1 MILNI
6 SEFEGFKPSQ
16 HRETVGKKMRKGQI
30 KLVENVKKIYG
41 EQNNIVAF
49 FENSE
54 MPLNRLNSIYR
65 ILKCINKEELFCLNA
80 DELQE
85 IIVKIDNHAE
95 KLYFALMYHI
105 RYNDSVIHHVS
116 FQEFEEICNYIE
128 SPEYCKETLDVYEYC
143 ETFAQAKAVIAKCPI
158 GFDLDDFV
166 HSFERV
172 IIAKRF
178 HANIDEV
185 MPYVMESLSLS
196 EEQRDRLYAFS
207 AWGWSLDLI
216 RKYHYDIQSYK
227 KTIAGIMLS
236 GCDMQN
242 FDKELWEQYVYY
254 QNHFPISLEE
264 KEKLQSLN
272 LQSNIEIY
280 RETFYKKVSFSN
292 NAITIYLTKYDSFK
306 WEDNFKL
313 TYGKKDRSDKIVYFY
328 NTGKFYKE
336 IKEKSILIPI
346 NLREIMK
353 LISVYGSTI
362 TDFLYPYFEM
372 LAEDNKIYLDV
383 LRIMKNTK
391 NDNKYHT
398 CIPPI
403 PLSEFKGKHT
413 LKEVMTSYYKN
424 TEDIPWNKVDIKI
437 CYAYFKLR
445 KRIEPAG
452 YTILW
457 NWLND
462 HQQSLTVLNCVFV
475 EILMNRFNENSYWE
489 NISIYGKNQKVTK
502 ETVRY
507 TVQDYINFCH
517 TLHKKIRLTFTSA
530 KKMKEFHDDYA
541 VIIKN
546 KYTPTITIPK
556 NTKFKEL
563 EKLLPADEF
572 TWIKTKYKIIKEG
585 VEMHHCVATYADLV
599 NKDVCAIY
607 GFIKKDNHQRY
618 TIEFRK
624 DKNGYYIEQ
633 MQSMCDRGY
642 IEEDYAYVQSLLNKN
657 RKYKA
662 A

>member
-242 FDKELWEQYVYY
+242 FDKELWEQYDYY
-254 QNHFPISLEE
+254 QDYFPISLEE

-280 RETFYKKVSFSN
+280 RETFYKNVSFSK
-292 NAITIYLTKYDSFK
+292 NAITIHLMKYDSFK
-306 WEDNFKL
+306 WNDNSRL
-313 TYGKKDRSDKIVYFY
+313 NYGKKDRSDKIVYFY

-336 IKEKSILIPI
+336 IKEKSILISI

-353 LISVYGSTI
+353 LISVYGSMI

-445 KRIEPAG
+445 KKIEPAG

-457 NWLND
+457 DWLND
-462 HQQSLTVLNCVFV
+462 HSKSLTILDTVFF
-475 EILMNRFNENSYWE
+475 EILMSRFTENSYWE
-489 NISIYGKNQKVTK
+489 NIDIYGKKQKVTEK
-502 ETVRY
+502 TVRY
-507 TVQDYINFCH
+507 TVQDYIRFCYR
-517 TLHKKIRLTFTSA
+517 LHKKIRLTFTSA
-530 KKMKEFHDDYA
+530 KKMKELHDDYA

-546 KYTPTITIPK
+546 KYTPTIKIPK
-556 NTKFKEL
+556 NTKFKKL
-563 EKLLPADEF
+563 EKLLPTDEF
-572 TWIKTKYKIIKEG
+572 TWIKTKRKIIREG

-599 NKDVCAIY
+599 NKDICAIY
-607 GFIKKDNHQRY
+607 GFIRKDNHRRY

-624 DKNGYYIEQ
+624 NKNGYYIEQ

-657 RKYKA
+657 KKYKTA
-662 A
+662 

>member
-185 MPYVMESLSLS
+185 MPYVMESLSLY

-242 FDKELWEQYVYY
+242 FDKELWEQYDYY
-254 QNHFPISLEE
+254 QDYFPISLEE

-280 RETFYKKVSFSN
+280 RETFYKNVSFSK
-292 NAITIYLTKYDSFK
+292 NAITIHLMKYDSFK
-306 WEDNFKL
+306 WNDNFRL
-313 TYGKKDRSDKIVYFY
+313 NYGKKDRSDKIVYFY
-328 NTGKFYKE
+328 NTCKFYKE
-336 IKEKSILIPI
+336 IKEKSILISI

-353 LISVYGSTI
+353 LISVYGSMI

-413 LKEVMTSYYKN
+413 LKEVITSYYKN

-445 KRIEPAG
+445 KKIEPAG

-457 NWLND
+457 DWLND
-462 HQQSLTVLNCVFV
+462 HSKSLTILDAVFF
-475 EILMNRFNENSYWE
+475 EILMSRFTENSYWE
-489 NISIYGKNQKVTK
+489 NIDIYGKKQKVTEK
-502 ETVRY
+502 TVRY
-507 TVQDYINFCH
+507 TVQDYIRFCYR
-517 TLHKKIRLTFTSA
+517 LHKKIRLTFTSA
-530 KKMKEFHDDYA
+530 KKMKELHDDYA

-546 KYTPTITIPK
+546 KYTPTIKIPK

-563 EKLLPADEF
+563 EKLLPTDEF
-572 TWIKTKYKIIKEG
+572 TWIKTKRKIIREG

-599 NKDVCAIY
+599 NKDICAIY
-607 GFIKKDNHQRY
+607 GFIRKDNHRRY

-624 DKNGYYIEQ
+624 NKNGYYIEQ
-633 MQSMCDRGY
+633 MQSMCNRGY

-657 RKYKA
+657 KKYKTA
-662 A
+662 

>member
-1 MILNI
+1 
-6 SEFEGFKPSQ
+6 
-16 HRETVGKKMRKGQI
+16 MRKGQI

-41 EQNNIVAF
+41 EQNNIVGF

-54 MPLNRLNSIYR
+54 MSLNRLNAIYQ
-65 ILKCINKEELFCLNA
+65 ILKCINKEELLCLNA

-85 IIVKIDNHAE
+85 IIVKIDNHTE
-95 KLYFALMYHI
+95 KLHYALIYHI
-105 RYNDSVIHHVS
+105 WQYEHPISL
-116 FQEFEEICNYIE
+116 QEFEEVYNYIT

-143 ETFAQAKAVIAKCPI
+143 ETFAQAKAVIAECPKD
-158 GFDLDDFV
+158 FALNDFV
-166 HSFERV
+166 HLFKRV
-172 IIAKRF
+172 IIAKR
-178 HANIDEV
+178 HADIDEV
-185 MPYVMESLSLS
+185 MPYVMESIPLS
-196 EEQRDRLYAFS
+196 EEQRDGLYAFS

-236 GCDMQN
+236 GCNMQN
-242 FDKELWEQYVYY
+242 FNNESWEQYDYY
-254 QNHFPISLEE
+254 QNHFPISPEE

-280 RETFYKKVSFSN
+280 RETFYKNVSFSK
-292 NAITIYLTKYDSFK
+292 NAITIHLMKYDSFK
-306 WEDNFKL
+306 WNDNSRL
-313 TYGKKDRSDKIVYFY
+313 NYGKKDRSDKIVYFY

-445 KRIEPAG
+445 KKIEPAG

-457 NWLND
+457 DWLND
-462 HQQSLTVLNCVFV
+462 HSKSLTILDTVFF
-475 EILMNRFNENSYWE
+475 EILMSRFTENSYWE
-489 NISIYGKNQKVTK
+489 NIDIYGKKQKVTEK
-502 ETVRY
+502 TVRY
-507 TVQDYINFCH
+507 TVQDYIRFCYR
-517 TLHKKIRLTFTSA
+517 LHKKIRLTFTSA
-530 KKMKEFHDDYA
+530 KKMKELHDDYA

-546 KYTPTITIPK
+546 KYTPTIKIPK

-563 EKLLPADEF
+563 EKLLPTDEF
-572 TWIKTKYKIIKEG
+572 TWIKTKRKIIREG
-585 VEMHHCVATYADLV
+585 VEMHHCVATYANLV
-599 NKDVCAIY
+599 NKDICAIY
-607 GFIKKDNHQRY
+607 GFIRKDNHRRY

-624 DKNGYYIEQ
+624 NKNGYYIEQ

-657 RKYKA
+657 KKYKTA
-662 A
+662 

>member
-54 MPLNRLNSIYR
+54 MPLNRLNSIYH
-65 ILKCINKEELFCLNA
+65 ILKCINKEDLFCLNI

-85 IIVKIDNHAE
+85 IIVKINNHAE
-95 KLYFALMYHI
+95 ILYFALMYHVY
-105 RYNDSVIHHVS
+105 YNDFMIHAIS
-116 FQEFEEICNYIE
+116 LQEFEEVYNYIE
-128 SPEYCKETLDVYEYC
+128 SPEYCKKTLDVYEYC

-236 GCDMQN
+236 GCNMQN
-242 FDKELWEQYVYY
+242 FNNESWEQYDYY

-280 RETFYKKVSFSN
+280 RETFYKKVSFSQ
-292 NAITIYLTKYDSFK
+292 NAITIHLTKYDSFK

-336 IKEKSILIPI
+336 IKEKSTLIPI

-383 LRIMKNTK
+383 LRIMRSTTN
-391 NDNKYHT
+391 NIYYS

-445 KRIEPAG
+445 KKIEPAG

-457 NWLND
+457 DWLND
-462 HQQSLTVLNCVFV
+462 HSKSLTILDAVFF
-475 EILMNRFNENSYWE
+475 EILMSRFTENSYWE
-489 NISIYGKNQKVTK
+489 NIDIYGKKQKVTEK
-502 ETVRY
+502 TVRY
-507 TVQDYINFCH
+507 TVQDYIRFCYR
-517 TLHKKIRLTFTSA
+517 LHKKIRLTFTSA
-530 KKMKEFHDDYA
+530 KKMKELHDDYA

-546 KYTPTITIPK
+546 KYTPTIKIPK

-563 EKLLPADEF
+563 EKLLPTDEF
-572 TWIKTKYKIIKEG
+572 TWIKTKRKIIREG

-599 NKDVCAIY
+599 NKDICAIY
-607 GFIKKDNHQRY
+607 GFIRKDNHRRY

-624 DKNGYYIEQ
+624 NKNGYYIEQ

>member
-1 MILNI
+1 
-6 SEFEGFKPSQ
+6 
-16 HRETVGKKMRKGQI
+16 MRKGQI
-30 KLVENVKKIYG
+30 KLVEKLKKIYG

-54 MPLNRLNSIYR
+54 IPLDRLNSIYH
-65 ILKCINKEELFCLNA
+65 ILKCINKEDLFCLNV

-95 KLYFALMYHI
+95 ILYFALMYHA
-105 RYNDSVIHHVS
+105 YKIHHVS
-116 FQEFEEICNYIE
+116 LQEFEEIYNYIE
-128 SPEYCKETLDVYEYC
+128 SPEYCKEVLDVYEYC
-143 ETFAQAKAVIAKCPI
+143 ETFTQAKAAIAKCPI
-158 GFDLDDFV
+158 GFDLDDFTYLFKHAAIV
-166 HSFERV
+166 
-172 IIAKRF
+172 KK

-185 MPYVMESLSLS
+185 MPYVMEALQLSK
-196 EEQRDRLYAFS
+196 EQRNGLYAFS

-227 KTIAGIMLS
+227 KSIASIMLS
-236 GCDMQN
+236 GCNMQN
-242 FDKELWEQYVYY
+242 FYNESWEQYDYY

-292 NAITIYLTKYDSFK
+292 NAIIIYLTKYNSFK
-306 WEDNFKL
+306 WNDNSRL
-313 TYGKKDRSDKIVYFY
+313 DYGKKGRSDKIVYFY
-328 NTGKFYKE
+328 NTGGFYKE

-346 NLREIMK
+346 NLQEIIK
-353 LISVYGSTI
+353 LISVYGNMI

-383 LRIMKNTK
+383 LRIMRSTN
-391 NDNKYHT
+391 NNNIYYS

-462 HQQSLTVLNCVFV
+462 HSELLTISDSVFTG
-475 EILMNRFNENSYWE
+475 ILMNRFNEDSYWKSL
-489 NISIYGKNQKVTK
+489 NIYGENQKVTK

-517 TLHKKIRLTFTSA
+517 TLHKKIHLTFTSA

-541 VIIKN
+541 VIIEN
-546 KYTPTITIPK
+546 KHTPTITIPK
-556 NTKFKEL
+556 NTKFKGL

-572 TWIKTKYKIIKEG
+572 IWIKTKRKIIKEG
-585 VEMHHCVATYADLV
+585 VEMHHCVATYANLV
-599 NKDVCAIY
+599 NKDDCAIY
-607 GFIKKDNHQRY
+607 GFIRKNNNRRY

-624 DKNGYYIEQ
+624 NRNGYYIEQ
-633 MQSMCDRGY
+633 MQSMCNREY
-642 IEEDYAYVQSLLNKN
+642 AKEDYIYVQSLIV
-657 RKYKA
+657 
-662 A
+662 

>member
-242 FDKELWEQYVYY
+242 FDKELWEQYDYY
-254 QNHFPISLEE
+254 QDYFPISLEE

-280 RETFYKKVSFSN
+280 RETFYKNVSFSK
-292 NAITIYLTKYDSFK
+292 NAITIHLMKYDSFK
-306 WEDNFKL
+306 WNDNSRL
-313 TYGKKDRSDKIVYFY
+313 NYGKKDRSDKIVYFY

-336 IKEKSILIPI
+336 IKEKSILISI

-353 LISVYGSTI
+353 LISVYGSMI

-599 NKDVCAIY
+599 NKDICAIY
-607 GFIKKDNHQRY
+607 GFIRKDNHRRY

-624 DKNGYYIEQ
+624 NINGYYIEQ

>member
-1 MILNI
+1 
-6 SEFEGFKPSQ
+6 
-16 HRETVGKKMRKGQI
+16 MRKGQI
-30 KLVENVKKIYG
+30 KLVDKTKEIYG
-41 EQNNIVAF
+41 EQNNIVVF

-54 MPLNRLNSIYR
+54 MSLNRLNAIYQ
-65 ILKCINKEELFCLNA
+65 ILKCIDKEELLCLNA

-85 IIVKIDNHAE
+85 IISKIDNHTE
-95 KLYFALMYHI
+95 KLHYALIYHI
-105 RYNDSVIHHVS
+105 WQYKHPISL
-116 FQEFEEICNYIE
+116 QEFEEIYNYIE
-128 SPEYCKETLDVYEYC
+128 SPEYCKEVLDVYEYC
-143 ETFAQAKAVIAKCPI
+143 ETFTQAKAVIAKCPI
-158 GFDLDDFV
+158 GFDLDDFAYLFK
-166 HSFERV
+166 HA
-172 IIAKRF
+172 IIAKK
-178 HANIDEV
+178 HADINEV
-185 MPYVMESLSLS
+185 MPYVMESLPLS
-196 EEQRDRLYAFS
+196 EEQRDGLYAFS

-227 KTIAGIMLS
+227 KAIAGIMLS

-242 FDKELWEQYVYY
+242 FDKESWERDGYY

-280 RETFYKKVSFSN
+280 REMFYKKVSFSK
-292 NAITIYLTKYDSFK
+292 NAITIHLTKYSSFK
-306 WEDNFKL
+306 WNDNFKL

-328 NTGKFYKE
+328 NTGEFYKE
-336 IKEKSILIPI
+336 IKEKSTLIPI

-353 LISVYGSTI
+353 LISAYGSTI

-372 LAEDNKIYLDV
+372 LAEDNKIYLDI
-383 LRIMKNTK
+383 LRIMKNTN
-391 NDNKYHT
+391 NDIY

-445 KRIEPAG
+445 KKIEPAG

-457 NWLND
+457 DWLND
-462 HQQSLTVLNCVFV
+462 HSKSLTILDAVFF
-475 EILMNRFNENSYWE
+475 EILMNRFTENSYWE
-489 NISIYGKNQKVTK
+489 NINIYGKKQKVT
-502 ETVRY
+502 EDTVRY
-507 TVQDYINFCH
+507 TVRDYIRFCH
-517 TLHKKIRLTFTSA
+517 RLHKKIRLTFTSA
-530 KKMKEFHDDYA
+530 KKMKELHDDYA

-556 NTKFKEL
+556 NTEFKEL
-563 EKLLPADEF
+563 EKLLPTDEF
-572 TWIKTKYKIIKEG
+572 TWIKTKRKIIEEG
-585 VEMHHCVATYADLV
+585 IEMHHCVATYANLV
-599 NKDVCAIY
+599 NKDICAIY
-607 GFIKKDNHQRY
+607 GFVRKDNNRRY

-624 DKNGYYIEQ
+624 NKERYYIEQ

-657 RKYKA
+657 KKYTA

>member
-1 MILNI
+1 
-6 SEFEGFKPSQ
+6 
-16 HRETVGKKMRKGQI
+16 MRKGQI
-30 KLVENVKKIYG
+30 KLVEKVKKIYG

-54 MPLNRLNSIYR
+54 IPLDRLNSIYH
-65 ILKCINKEELFCLNA
+65 ILKCINKEELFCLNT

-85 IIVKIDNHAE
+85 ITVKIDNHAE
-95 KLYFALMYHI
+95 ILYFALMFHAYG
-105 RYNDSVIHHVS
+105 YNDSVIHYVS
-116 FQEFEEICNYIE
+116 LQEFEEIYNYIE
-128 SPEYCKETLDVYEYC
+128 SPEYCKEVLDVYEYC
-143 ETFAQAKAVIAKCPI
+143 ETFTQAKAAIAKCPI
-158 GFDLDDFV
+158 GFDLDDFTYLFKHAAIV
-166 HSFERV
+166 
-172 IIAKRF
+172 KK

-185 MPYVMESLSLS
+185 MPYVMEALQLSK
-196 EEQRDRLYAFS
+196 EQRNGLYAFS

-227 KTIAGIMLS
+227 KQIASIMLS
-236 GCDMQN
+236 GCNMQN
-242 FDKELWEQYVYY
+242 FNNESWEQYDYY

-272 LQSNIEIY
+272 MQSNIEIY

-292 NAITIYLTKYDSFK
+292 NAITIHLTKYDSFK

-336 IKEKSILIPI
+336 IKEKSTLIPI

-372 LAEDNKIYLDV
+372 LAEDNKIYLNV

-445 KRIEPAG
+445 KKIEPAG

-462 HQQSLTVLNCVFV
+462 HP
-475 EILMNRFNENSYWE
+475 EISTINNNTFCDIIMNQIDENSYWE

-502 ETVRY
+502 ETVRH

-546 KYTPTITIPK
+546 KYTPTVTIPK

-572 TWIKTKYKIIKEG
+572 TWIKTKRKIIKEG

-607 GFIKKDNHQRY
+607 GFIKKDNHRRY
-618 TIEFRK
+618 TIEIRK
-624 DKNGYYIEQ
+624 NKNGYYIRQ
-633 MQSMCDRGY
+633 MQSMCERGY
-642 IEEDYAYVQSLLNKN
+642 IEEDYIYVQSLIV
-657 RKYKA
+657 
-662 A
+662 

>member
-1 MILNI
+1 
-6 SEFEGFKPSQ
+6 
-16 HRETVGKKMRKGQI
+16 MRKGQI
-30 KLVENVKKIYG
+30 KLVEKAKAMYG
-41 EQNNIVAF
+41 EQNNIVGF

-54 MPLNRLNSIYR
+54 MSLNRLNAIYR
-65 ILKCINKEELFCLNA
+65 ILKCIDKEELLCLNA

-85 IIVKIDNHAE
+85 IISKIDNHTE
-95 KLYFALMYHI
+95 KLYFPLFYHVWN
-105 RYNDSVIHHVS
+105 YNDSLMHPIS
-116 FQEFEEICNYIE
+116 LQEFEEFCNYIT

-143 ETFAQAKAVIAKCPI
+143 ETFAQAKAVIAECPKD
-158 GFDLDDFV
+158 FALNDFV
-166 HSFERV
+166 HLFERV
-172 IIAKRF
+172 LIAKRHAYIIAKK
-178 HANIDEV
+178 HADIDEV
-185 MPYVMESLSLS
+185 MPYVMESLPLS
-196 EEQRDRLYAFS
+196 EEQRDGLYAFS

-236 GCDMQN
+236 GCDVQN
-242 FDKELWEQYVYY
+242 FDKESWERDDYY

-280 RETFYKKVSFSN
+280 RETFYKKVSFSK
-292 NAITIYLTKYDSFK
+292 NAITIHLMKYDSFK
-306 WEDNFKL
+306 WNDNSRL
-313 TYGKKDRSDKIVYFY
+313 DYGKKDRSDKIVYFY
-328 NTGKFYKE
+328 NTGEFYKE

-346 NLREIMK
+346 NLQEIIK
-353 LISVYGSTI
+353 LISVYGNMI

-383 LRIMKNTK
+383 LRIMRSTTTTN
-391 NDNKYHT
+391 NNIYYS
-398 CIPPI
+398 CVPPI

-462 HQQSLTVLNCVFV
+462 HSELLTISDSVFT
-475 EILMNRFNENSYWE
+475 EILMNRFNEDSYWKSL
-489 NISIYGKNQKVTK
+489 NIYGENQKVTK

-517 TLHKKIRLTFTSA
+517 TLHKKIHLTFTSA

-541 VIIKN
+541 VIIEN
-546 KYTPTITIPK
+546 KHTPTITIPK
-556 NTKFKEL
+556 NTKFKGL

-572 TWIKTKYKIIKEG
+572 IWIKTKRKIIKEG
-585 VEMHHCVATYADLV
+585 VEMHHCVATYANLV
-599 NKDVCAIY
+599 NKDDCAIY
-607 GFIKKDNHQRY
+607 GFIKK
-618 TIEFRK
+618 TI
-624 DKNGYYIEQ
+624 IEDIQ
-633 MQSMCDRGY
+633 LNLKKQKRILY
-642 IEEDYAYVQSLLNKN
+642 RTNAIYV
-657 RKYKA
+657 
-662 A
+662 

>member
-1 MILNI
+1 
-6 SEFEGFKPSQ
+6 
-16 HRETVGKKMRKGQI
+16 MRKGQI
-30 KLVENVKKIYG
+30 KLIEKTKEIYG
-41 EQNNIVAF
+41 EQNNIVGF

-54 MPLNRLNSIYR
+54 MSLNRLNAIYQ
-65 ILKCINKEELFCLNA
+65 ILKCIDKEELLCLNA

-85 IIVKIDNHAE
+85 IIQKIDNHTE
-95 KLYFALMYHI
+95 KLHYALIYHI
-105 RYNDSVIHHVS
+105 WQYKYPISL
-116 FQEFEEICNYIE
+116 QEFEAVYNYIT
-128 SPEYCKETLDVYEYC
+128 SPEYCKETLDVYKYC
-143 ETFAQAKAVIAKCPI
+143 ETFAQAKAVIAECPKD
-158 GFDLDDFV
+158 FDLKDFV
-166 HSFERV
+166 HLFERV
-172 IIAKRF
+172 IIAKK
-178 HANIDEV
+178 HADINEV
-185 MPYVMESLSLS
+185 MPYVIESLPLS
-196 EEQRDRLYAFS
+196 EDQRGGLYAFS

-216 RKYHYDIQSYK
+216 RKYRYDIQSYK

-236 GCDMQN
+236 GCDVHN
-242 FDKELWEQYVYY
+242 FDKESWEKDDYY

-280 RETFYKKVSFSN
+280 RETFYKKVSFSK
-292 NAITIYLTKYDSFK
+292 NAITIHLTKYDSFK
-306 WEDNFKL
+306 WTDNFRL
-313 TYGKKDRSDKIVYFY
+313 DYGKKGRSDKIVYFY
-328 NTGKFYKE
+328 NTGEFYKE

-346 NLREIMK
+346 NLQEIIK
-353 LISVYGSTI
+353 LISVYGNII

-372 LAEDNKIYLDV
+372 LSEDNEIYLDV
-383 LRIMKNTK
+383 LRIMRSTTN
-391 NDNKYHT
+391 NNIYYS

-424 TEDIPWNKVDIKI
+424 TEDIPWNKIDIKI

-457 NWLND
+457 NWLNN
-462 HQQSLTVLNCVFV
+462 HQESLTVLDCVFI
-475 EILMNRFNENSYWE
+475 EILMSRFNENSYWE
-489 NISIYGKNQKVTK
+489 NISIYGKNQKVIK

-507 TVQDYINFCH
+507 TVQDYIDFCH

-530 KKMKEFHDDYA
+530 KKMKELHDDYA

-556 NTKFKEL
+556 NTKFREL

-572 TWIKTKYKIIKEG
+572 TWIKTKRKIIKEG

-607 GFIKKDNHQRY
+607 GFIKKGNHRRY

-624 DKNGYYIEQ
+624 NKNGYYIRQ
-633 MQSMCDRGY
+633 MQSMCDREY
-642 IEEDYAYVQSLLNKN
+642 IEEDYIYVQSLIV
-657 RKYKA
+657 
-662 A
+662 

>member
-1 MILNI
+1 
-6 SEFEGFKPSQ
+6 
-16 HRETVGKKMRKGQI
+16 MRKGQI
-30 KLVENVKKIYG
+30 KLVEKAKAMYG
-41 EQNNIVAF
+41 EQNNIVGF

-54 MPLNRLNSIYR
+54 MSLNRLNAIYR
-65 ILKCINKEELFCLNA
+65 ILKCIDKEELLCLNA

-85 IIVKIDNHAE
+85 IISKIDNHTE
-95 KLYFALMYHI
+95 KLYFPLFYHVWN
-105 RYNDSVIHHVS
+105 YNDSLVHPIS
-116 FQEFEEICNYIE
+116 LQEFEEFCNYIT

-143 ETFAQAKAVIAKCPI
+143 ETFAQAKAVIAECPKD
-158 GFDLDDFV
+158 FALNDFV
-166 HSFERV
+166 HLFERV
-172 IIAKRF
+172 LIAKRHAYIIAKK
-178 HANIDEV
+178 HADIDEV
-185 MPYVMESLSLS
+185 MPYVMESLPLS
-196 EEQRDRLYAFS
+196 EEQRDGLYAFS

-236 GCDMQN
+236 GCDVQN
-242 FDKELWEQYVYY
+242 FDKESWERDDYY

-280 RETFYKKVSFSN
+280 RETFYKKVSFSK
-292 NAITIYLTKYDSFK
+292 NAITIHLMKYDSFK
-306 WEDNFKL
+306 WNDNSRL
-313 TYGKKDRSDKIVYFY
+313 DYGKKDRSDKIVYFY
-328 NTGKFYKE
+328 NTGEFYKE

-346 NLREIMK
+346 NLQEIIK
-353 LISVYGSTI
+353 LISVYGNMI

-383 LRIMKNTK
+383 LRIMRSTTTTTN
-391 NDNKYHT
+391 NNIYYS
-398 CIPPI
+398 CVPPI

-462 HQQSLTVLNCVFV
+462 HSELLTISDSVFT
-475 EILMNRFNENSYWE
+475 EILMNRFNEDSYWKSL
-489 NISIYGKNQKVTK
+489 NIYGENQKVTK

-517 TLHKKIRLTFTSA
+517 TLHKKIHLTFTSA

-541 VIIKN
+541 VIIEN
-546 KYTPTITIPK
+546 KHTPTITIPK
-556 NTKFKEL
+556 NTKFKGL

-572 TWIKTKYKIIKEG
+572 IWIKTKRKIIKEG
-585 VEMHHCVATYADLV
+585 VEMHHCVATYANLV
-599 NKDVCAIY
+599 NKDDCAIY
-607 GFIKKDNHQRY
+607 GFIKKNNNRRY
-618 TIEFRK
+618 TIEFKKNR
-624 DKNGYYIEQ
+624 NGYYIEQ
-633 MQSMCDRGY
+633 MQSMCNRGY
-642 IEEDYAYVQSLLNKN
+642 AKEDYIYVQSLIV
-657 RKYKA
+657 
-662 A
+662 

>member
-1 MILNI
+1 
-6 SEFEGFKPSQ
+6 
-16 HRETVGKKMRKGQI
+16 MRKGQI
-30 KLVENVKKIYG
+30 KLVEKVKKIYG
-41 EQNNIVAF
+41 DQNNIVAF

-54 MPLNRLNSIYR
+54 MSLNRLNSIYR
-65 ILKCINKEELFCLNA
+65 ILKCINKEELFCLNI

-95 KLYFALMYHI
+95 ILCFALMYHVY
-105 RYNDSVIHHVS
+105 RYNDSVIHPVS
-116 FQEFEEICNYIE
+116 LQEFEEIYNYIE
-128 SPEYCKETLDVYEYC
+128 SPEYCKEVLDVYEYC
-143 ETFAQAKAVIAKCPI
+143 ETFTQAKAVIAKCPI

-172 IIAKRF
+172 IIAKR

-185 MPYVMESLSLS
+185 MPYVMESLPLS
-196 EEQRDRLYAFS
+196 EEQRNGLYAFS
-207 AWGWSLDLI
+207 AWDWSLDLI
-216 RKYHYDIQSYK
+216 REYHYDIQSYK
-227 KTIAGIMLS
+227 KLIAGIMLS
-236 GCDMQN
+236 GCNMQN
-242 FDKELWEQYVYY
+242 FDKESWEQYYY
-254 QNHFPISLEE
+254 CQNHFPISLEE

-280 RETFYKKVSFSN
+280 RETLYKKVSFSQ
-292 NAITIYLTKYDSFK
+292 NAITIHLTKYNSFE
-306 WEDNFKL
+306 WNDNSGL
-313 TYGKKDRSDKIVYFY
+313 DYGKKDRSDKIVYFY
-328 NTGKFYKE
+328 NTGEFYKE

-353 LISVYGSTI
+353 LISVYGNMI

-372 LAEDNKIYLDV
+372 LSEDNKIYLDV
-383 LRIMKNTK
+383 LRIIRSTN
-391 NDNKYHT
+391 NNIYYS

-424 TEDIPWNKVDIKI
+424 TEDIPWNKVDINI
-437 CYAYFKLR
+437 CYVYFKLR

-462 HQQSLTVLNCVFV
+462 HPESLTVLDYVFI
-475 EILMNRFNENSYWE
+475 EILMSRFNENSYWE

-572 TWIKTKYKIIKEG
+572 TWIKTKHKIIKEG

-599 NKDVCAIY
+599 NSDVCAIY
-607 GFIKKDNHQRY
+607 RFIKKDNHRRY

-624 DKNGYYIEQ
+624 DKNGYYIRQ

-642 IEEDYAYVQSLLNKN
+642 IEEDYIYVQSLLNKN
-657 RKYKA
+657 KTA
-662 A
+662 

>member
-1 MILNI
+1 
-6 SEFEGFKPSQ
+6 
-16 HRETVGKKMRKGQI
+16 MRKGQI
-30 KLVENVKKIYG
+30 KLVEKVKKIYG

-54 MPLNRLNSIYR
+54 MPLNRLNSIYH
-65 ILKCINKEELFCLNA
+65 ILKCINKEELFCLNI

-85 IIVKIDNHAE
+85 IIVKINNHA
-95 KLYFALMYHI
+95 KILYFALMYHVY
-105 RYNDSVIHHVS
+105 YNDFMIHTIS
-116 FQEFEEICNYIE
+116 LQEFEEVYNYIE
-128 SPEYCKETLDVYEYC
+128 SPEYCKKTLDVYEYC

-236 GCDMQN
+236 GCNMQN
-242 FDKELWEQYVYY
+242 FNNESWEQYDYY

-280 RETFYKKVSFSN
+280 RETFYKKVSFSQ
-292 NAITIYLTKYDSFK
+292 NAITIHLTKYNSFK

-336 IKEKSILIPI
+336 IKEKSTLIPI

-403 PLSEFKGKHT
+403 PLSEFKDKHT

-445 KRIEPAG
+445 KKIEPAG

-457 NWLND
+457 DWLND
-462 HQQSLTVLNCVFV
+462 HSKSLTILDTVFF
-475 EILMNRFNENSYWE
+475 EILMSRFTENSYWE
-489 NISIYGKNQKVTK
+489 NISIYGKKQKVSE

-507 TVQDYINFCH
+507 TVRDYILFCH
-517 TLHKKIRLTFTSA
+517 RLHKKIRLTFTSA
-530 KKMKEFHDDYA
+530 KKMKELHDDYA

-556 NTKFKEL
+556 NTEFKEL
-563 EKLLPADEF
+563 EKLLPTDEF
-572 TWIKTKYKIIKEG
+572 TWIKTKRKIIEEG
-585 VEMHHCVATYADLV
+585 VEMHHCVATYANLV
-599 NKDVCAIY
+599 NKDICAIY
-607 GFIKKDNHQRY
+607 RFVRKDNNRRY

-624 DKNGYYIEQ
+624 NKERYYIEQ

-657 RKYKA
+657 KKDKA

>member
-143 ETFAQAKAVIAKCPI
+143 ETFAQAKAVIVECPKD
-158 GFDLDDFV
+158 FALNDFV
-166 HSFERV
+166 HLFKRV
-172 IIAKRF
+172 IIAKR
-178 HANIDEV
+178 HADIDEV
-185 MPYVMESLSLS
+185 MPYVMESIPLS
-196 EEQRDRLYAFS
+196 EEQRDGLYAFS

-216 RKYHYDIQSYK
+216 HKYHYDIQSYK

-236 GCDMQN
+236 GCNMQKFN
-242 FDKELWEQYVYY
+242 NELWEQYDYY
-254 QNHFPISLEE
+254 QDYFPISLEE

-280 RETFYKKVSFSN
+280 RETFYKNVSFSK
-292 NAITIYLTKYDSFK
+292 NAITIHLMKYDSFK
-306 WEDNFKL
+306 WNDNSRL
-313 TYGKKDRSDKIVYFY
+313 NYGKKDRSDKIVYFY

-336 IKEKSILIPI
+336 IKEKSILISI

-353 LISVYGSTI
+353 LISVYGSMI

-445 KRIEPAG
+445 KKIKPAG

-457 NWLND
+457 DWLND
-462 HQQSLTVLNCVFV
+462 HSKSLTILDTVFF
-475 EILMNRFNENSYWE
+475 EILMSRFTENSYWE
-489 NISIYGKNQKVTK
+489 NIDIYGKKQKVTEK
-502 ETVRY
+502 TVRY
-507 TVQDYINFCH
+507 TVQDYIRFCYR
-517 TLHKKIRLTFTSA
+517 LHKKIRLTFTSA
-530 KKMKEFHDDYA
+530 KKMKELHDDYA

-546 KYTPTITIPK
+546 KYTPTIKIPK

-563 EKLLPADEF
+563 EKLLPTDEF
-572 TWIKTKYKIIKEG
+572 TWIKTKRKIIREG
-585 VEMHHCVATYADLV
+585 VEMHHCVATYANLV
-599 NKDVCAIY
+599 NKDICAIY
-607 GFIKKDNHQRY
+607 GFIRKDNHRRY

-624 DKNGYYIEQ
+624 NKNGYYIEQ

-657 RKYKA
+657 KKYKTA
-662 A
+662 

>member
-1 MILNI
+1 
-6 SEFEGFKPSQ
+6 
-16 HRETVGKKMRKGQI
+16 MRKGQI
-30 KLVENVKKIYG
+30 KLVEKVKKIYG

-54 MPLNRLNSIYR
+54 IPLDRLNSIYH
-65 ILKCINKEELFCLNA
+65 ILKCINKEELFCLNT

-85 IIVKIDNHAE
+85 ITVKIDNHAE
-95 KLYFALMYHI
+95 ILYFALMFHAYGN
-105 RYNDSVIHHVS
+105 NDSVIHYVS
-116 FQEFEEICNYIE
+116 LQEFEEIYNYIE
-128 SPEYCKETLDVYEYC
+128 SPEYCKEVLDVYEYC
-143 ETFAQAKAVIAKCPI
+143 ETFTQAKAAIAKCPI
-158 GFDLDDFV
+158 GFDLDDFTYLFKHAAIV
-166 HSFERV
+166 
-172 IIAKRF
+172 KK

-185 MPYVMESLSLS
+185 MPYVMEALQLSK
-196 EEQRDRLYAFS
+196 EQRNGLYAFS

-227 KTIAGIMLS
+227 KQIASIMLS
-236 GCDMQN
+236 GCNMQN
-242 FDKELWEQYVYY
+242 FNNESWEQYDYY

-272 LQSNIEIY
+272 MQSNIEIY

-292 NAITIYLTKYDSFK
+292 NAITIHLTKYDSFK

-336 IKEKSILIPI
+336 IKEKSTLIPI

-372 LAEDNKIYLDV
+372 LAEDNKIYLNV

-445 KRIEPAG
+445 KKIEPAG

-462 HQQSLTVLNCVFV
+462 HP
-475 EILMNRFNENSYWE
+475 EISTINNNTFCDIIMNQIDENSYWE

-502 ETVRY
+502 ETVRH

-546 KYTPTITIPK
+546 KYTPTVTIPK

-572 TWIKTKYKIIKEG
+572 TWIKTKRKIIKEG

-607 GFIKKDNHQRY
+607 GFIKKDNHRRY
-618 TIEFRK
+618 TIEIRK
-624 DKNGYYIEQ
+624 NKNGYYIRQ
-633 MQSMCDRGY
+633 MQSMCERGY
-642 IEEDYAYVQSLLNKN
+642 IEEDYIYVQSLIV
-657 RKYKA
+657 
-662 A
+662 

>member
-1 MILNI
+1 
-6 SEFEGFKPSQ
+6 
-16 HRETVGKKMRKGQI
+16 MRKGQI
-30 KLVENVKKIYG
+30 KLVEKLKKIYG

-54 MPLNRLNSIYR
+54 IPLDRLNSIYH
-65 ILKCINKEELFCLNA
+65 ILKCINKEDLFCLNV

-95 KLYFALMYHI
+95 ILYFALMYHA
-105 RYNDSVIHHVS
+105 YKIHHVS
-116 FQEFEEICNYIE
+116 LQEFEEIYNYIE
-128 SPEYCKETLDVYEYC
+128 SPEYCKEVLDVYEYC
-143 ETFAQAKAVIAKCPI
+143 ETFTQAKAVIAKCPI
-158 GFDLDDFV
+158 GFALDDFAYLFK
-166 HSFERV
+166 HA
-172 IIAKRF
+172 IIIKK
-178 HANIDEV
+178 HANIDEI
-185 MPYVMESLSLS
+185 MPYVMESLPLS
-196 EEQRDRLYAFS
+196 KEQRNGLYAFS

-227 KTIAGIMLS
+227 KSIASIILS
-236 GCDMQN
+236 GCNMQN
-242 FDKELWEQYVYY
+242 FNNESWEQYDYY

-292 NAITIYLTKYDSFK
+292 NAIIIYLTKYNSFK
-306 WEDNFKL
+306 WNDNSRL
-313 TYGKKDRSDKIVYFY
+313 DYGKKDRSDKIVYFY
-328 NTGKFYKE
+328 NTGGFYKE

-346 NLREIMK
+346 NLQEIIK
-353 LISVYGSTI
+353 LISVYGNMI

-383 LRIMKNTK
+383 LGIMRSTN
-391 NDNKYHT
+391 NNNLYYS
-398 CIPPI
+398 CVPPI
-403 PLSEFKGKHT
+403 PLSEFKGKHI

-424 TEDIPWNKVDIKI
+424 TEDIPWNKIDIKI

-462 HQQSLTVLNCVFV
+462 HSELLTISDSVFT
-475 EILMNRFNENSYWE
+475 EILMNRFNEDSYWKSL
-489 NISIYGKNQKVTK
+489 NIYGENQKVTK

-517 TLHKKIRLTFTSA
+517 TLHKKIHLTFTSA

-541 VIIKN
+541 VIIEN
-546 KYTPTITIPK
+546 KHTPTITIPK
-556 NTKFKEL
+556 NTKFKGL

-572 TWIKTKYKIIKEG
+572 IWIKTKRKIIKEG
-585 VEMHHCVATYADLV
+585 VEMHHCVATYANLV
-599 NKDVCAIY
+599 NKDDCAIY
-607 GFIKKDNHQRY
+607 GFIRKNNNRRY

-624 DKNGYYIEQ
+624 NRNGYYIEQ
-633 MQSMCDRGY
+633 MQSMCNREY
-642 IEEDYAYVQSLLNKN
+642 AKEDYIYVQSLIV
-657 RKYKA
+657 
-662 A
+662 

>member
-1 MILNI
+1 
-6 SEFEGFKPSQ
+6 
-16 HRETVGKKMRKGQI
+16 MRKGQI
-30 KLVENVKKIYG
+30 KLVEKLKKIYG

-54 MPLNRLNSIYR
+54 IPLDRLNSIYH
-65 ILKCINKEELFCLNA
+65 ILKCINKEDLFCLNV

-95 KLYFALMYHI
+95 ILYFALMYHA
-105 RYNDSVIHHVS
+105 YKIHHVS
-116 FQEFEEICNYIE
+116 LQEFEEIYNYIE
-128 SPEYCKETLDVYEYC
+128 SPEYCKEVLDVYEYC
-143 ETFAQAKAVIAKCPI
+143 ETFTQAKAVIAKCPI
-158 GFDLDDFV
+158 GFALDDFAYLFK
-166 HSFERV
+166 HA
-172 IIAKRF
+172 IIIKK

-185 MPYVMESLSLS
+185 MPYVMESLPLS
-196 EEQRDRLYAFS
+196 KEQRNGLYAFS

-227 KTIAGIMLS
+227 KSIASIILS
-236 GCDMQN
+236 GCNMQN
-242 FDKELWEQYVYY
+242 FNNESWEQYDYY

-292 NAITIYLTKYDSFK
+292 NTIIIYLTKYNSFK
-306 WEDNFKL
+306 WNDNSRL
-313 TYGKKDRSDKIVYFY
+313 DYGKKDRSDKIVYFY
-328 NTGKFYKE
+328 NTGGFYKE

-346 NLREIMK
+346 NLQEIIK
-353 LISVYGSTI
+353 LISVYGNMI

-383 LRIMKNTK
+383 LEIMRSTN
-391 NDNKYHT
+391 NNNNIYYS
-398 CIPPI
+398 CVPPI

-462 HQQSLTVLNCVFV
+462 HSELLTISDSVFT
-475 EILMNRFNENSYWE
+475 EILMNRFNEDSYWKSL
-489 NISIYGKNQKVTK
+489 NIYGENQKVTK

-517 TLHKKIRLTFTSA
+517 TLHKKIHLTFTSA

-541 VIIKN
+541 VIIEN
-546 KYTPTITIPK
+546 KHTPTITIPK
-556 NTKFKEL
+556 NTKFKGL

-572 TWIKTKYKIIKEG
+572 IWIKTKRKIIKEG
-585 VEMHHCVATYADLV
+585 VEMHHCVATYANLV
-599 NKDVCAIY
+599 NKDDCAIY
-607 GFIKKDNHQRY
+607 GFIRKNNNRRY

-624 DKNGYYIEQ
+624 NRNGYYIEQ
-633 MQSMCDRGY
+633 MQSMCNREY
-642 IEEDYAYVQSLLNKN
+642 AKEDYIYVQSLIV
-657 RKYKA
+657 
-662 A
+662 

>member
-1 MILNI
+1 
-6 SEFEGFKPSQ
+6 
-16 HRETVGKKMRKGQI
+16 
-30 KLVENVKKIYG
+30 
-41 EQNNIVAF
+41 
-49 FENSE
+49 
-54 MPLNRLNSIYR
+54 
-65 ILKCINKEELFCLNA
+65 
-80 DELQE
+80 
-85 IIVKIDNHAE
+85 
-95 KLYFALMYHI
+95 
-105 RYNDSVIHHVS
+105 
-116 FQEFEEICNYIE
+116 
-128 SPEYCKETLDVYEYC
+128 
-143 ETFAQAKAVIAKCPI
+143 
-158 GFDLDDFV
+158 
-166 HSFERV
+166 
-172 IIAKRF
+172 
-178 HANIDEV
+178 
-185 MPYVMESLSLS
+185 
-196 EEQRDRLYAFS
+196 
-207 AWGWSLDLI
+207 
-216 RKYHYDIQSYK
+216 
-227 KTIAGIMLS
+227 MLS

-242 FDKELWEQYVYY
+242 FDKELWEQYDYY
-254 QNHFPISLEE
+254 QDYFPISLEE

-280 RETFYKKVSFSN
+280 RETFYKNVSFSK
-292 NAITIYLTKYDSFK
+292 NAITIHLMKYDSFK
-306 WEDNFKL
+306 WNDNSRL
-313 TYGKKDRSDKIVYFY
+313 NYGKKDRSDKIVYFY

-336 IKEKSILIPI
+336 IKEKSILISI

-353 LISVYGSTI
+353 LISVYGSMI

-445 KRIEPAG
+445 KKIEPAG

-457 NWLND
+457 DWLND
-462 HQQSLTVLNCVFV
+462 HSKSLTILDAVFF
-475 EILMNRFNENSYWE
+475 EILMSRFTENSYWE
-489 NISIYGKNQKVTK
+489 NIDIYGKKQKVTEK
-502 ETVRY
+502 TVRY
-507 TVQDYINFCH
+507 TVQDYICFCYR
-517 TLHKKIRLTFTSA
+517 LHKKIRLTFTSA
-530 KKMKEFHDDYA
+530 KKMKELHDDYA

-546 KYTPTITIPK
+546 KYTPTIKIPK

-563 EKLLPADEF
+563 EKLLPTDEF
-572 TWIKTKYKIIKEG
+572 TWIKTKRKIIREG

-599 NKDVCAIY
+599 NKDICAIY
-607 GFIKKDNHQRY
+607 GFIRKDNHRRY

-624 DKNGYYIEQ
+624 NINGYYIEQ

>member
-1 MILNI
+1 
-6 SEFEGFKPSQ
+6 
-16 HRETVGKKMRKGQI
+16 MRKGQI
-30 KLVENVKKIYG
+30 KLVEKTKEIYG
-41 EQNNIVAF
+41 EQNNIVVF

-54 MPLNRLNSIYR
+54 MSLNRLNAIYQ
-65 ILKCINKEELFCLNA
+65 ILKCIYKEELLCLNA

-85 IIVKIDNHAE
+85 IISKIDNHTE
-95 KLYFALMYHI
+95 KLYYPLFYHVWN
-105 RYNDSVIHHVS
+105 YNDSLMHPIS
-116 FQEFEEICNYIE
+116 LQEFEEVYNYIT

-143 ETFAQAKAVIAKCPI
+143 ETFAQVKAVIAECPK
-158 GFDLDDFV
+158 DFNLKDFI

-172 IIAKRF
+172 IIAKK
-178 HANIDEV
+178 HADINEV
-185 MPYVMESLSLS
+185 MPYVMESLPLS
-196 EEQRDRLYAFS
+196 EEQRDGLYAFS

-227 KTIAGIMLS
+227 KAIAGIMLS

-242 FDKELWEQYVYY
+242 FDKESWERDGYY

-280 RETFYKKVSFSN
+280 REMFYKKVSFSK
-292 NAITIYLTKYDSFK
+292 NAITIHLTKYSSFK
-306 WEDNFKL
+306 WNDNFKL

-328 NTGKFYKE
+328 NTGEFYKE
-336 IKEKSILIPI
+336 IKEKSTLIPI

-353 LISVYGSTI
+353 LISAYGSTI

-372 LAEDNKIYLDV
+372 LAEDNKIYLDI
-383 LRIMKNTK
+383 LRIMKNTN
-391 NDNKYHT
+391 NDIY

-445 KRIEPAG
+445 KKIEPAG

-457 NWLND
+457 DWLND
-462 HQQSLTVLNCVFV
+462 HSKSLTILDAVFF
-475 EILMNRFNENSYWE
+475 EILMNRFTENSYWE
-489 NISIYGKNQKVTK
+489 NINIYGKKQKVT
-502 ETVRY
+502 EDTVRY
-507 TVQDYINFCH
+507 TVRDYIRFCH
-517 TLHKKIRLTFTSA
+517 RLHKKIRLTFTSA
-530 KKMKEFHDDYA
+530 KKMKELHDDYA

-556 NTKFKEL
+556 NTEFKEL
-563 EKLLPADEF
+563 EKLLPTDEF
-572 TWIKTKYKIIKEG
+572 TWIKTKRKIIEEG
-585 VEMHHCVATYADLV
+585 IEMHHCVATYANLV
-599 NKDVCAIY
+599 NKDICAIY
-607 GFIKKDNHQRY
+607 GFVRKDNNRRY

-624 DKNGYYIEQ
+624 NKERYYIEQ

-657 RKYKA
+657 KKYTA

>member
-1 MILNI
+1 
-6 SEFEGFKPSQ
+6 
-16 HRETVGKKMRKGQI
+16 MRKGQI
-30 KLVENVKKIYG
+30 KLVEKVKKIYG
-41 EQNNIVAF
+41 EQNNIVGF

-54 MPLNRLNSIYR
+54 MSLNRLNSIYH
-65 ILKCINKEELFCLNA
+65 ILKCINKEDLFCLNV

-95 KLYFALMYHI
+95 ILYFALMYHA
-105 RYNDSVIHHVS
+105 YKIHPVS
-116 FQEFEEICNYIE
+116 LQEFEEVYNYIE
-128 SPEYCKETLDVYEYC
+128 SPEYCKEVLDVYEYC
-143 ETFAQAKAVIAKCPI
+143 ETFTQAKAVIAKCPI
-158 GFDLDDFV
+158 GFALDDFAYLFK
-166 HSFERV
+166 HA
-172 IIAKRF
+172 IIIKK

-185 MPYVMESLSLS
+185 MPYVMESLPLS
-196 EEQRDRLYAFS
+196 KEQRNGLYAFS
-207 AWGWSLDLI
+207 AWNWPLDLI

-227 KTIAGIMLS
+227 KQIVSIMLS
-236 GCDMQN
+236 GCNMQN
-242 FDKELWEQYVYY
+242 FNNESWEQYDYY

-280 RETFYKKVSFSN
+280 RETFYKKVSFSQ
-292 NAITIYLTKYDSFK
+292 NAIKIHLTKYNSFK
-306 WEDNFKL
+306 WNDNFKL
-313 TYGKKDRSDKIVYFY
+313 DYGKKVRSDKIVYFY
-328 NTGKFYKE
+328 NTGEFYKE

-346 NLREIMK
+346 NLQEIIK
-353 LISVYGSTI
+353 LISVYRNMI

-383 LRIMKNTK
+383 LRIMRSTTTN
-391 NDNKYHT
+391 NNIYYS
-398 CIPPI
+398 CVPPI

-462 HQQSLTVLNCVFV
+462 HSELLTISDSVFT
-475 EILMNRFNENSYWE
+475 EILMNRFNEDSYWKSL
-489 NISIYGKNQKVTK
+489 NIYGENQKVTK

-517 TLHKKIRLTFTSA
+517 TLHKKIHLTFTSA

-541 VIIKN
+541 VIIEN
-546 KYTPTITIPK
+546 KHTPTITIPK
-556 NTKFKEL
+556 NTKFKGL

-572 TWIKTKYKIIKEG
+572 IWIKTKRKIIKEG
-585 VEMHHCVATYADLV
+585 VEMHHCVATYANLV
-599 NKDVCAIY
+599 NKDDCAIY
-607 GFIKKDNHQRY
+607 GFIRKNNNRRY

-624 DKNGYYIEQ
+624 NRNGYYIEQ
-633 MQSMCDRGY
+633 MQSMCNREY
-642 IEEDYAYVQSLLNKN
+642 AKEDYIYVQSLIV
-657 RKYKA
+657 
-662 A
+662 

>member
-1 MILNI
+1 
-6 SEFEGFKPSQ
+6 
-16 HRETVGKKMRKGQI
+16 MRKGQI
-30 KLVENVKKIYG
+30 KLIEKTKEIYG
-41 EQNNIVAF
+41 EQNNIVGF

-54 MPLNRLNSIYR
+54 MSLNRLNAIYQ
-65 ILKCINKEELFCLNA
+65 ILKCIDKEELLCLNA

-85 IIVKIDNHAE
+85 IIQKIDNHTE
-95 KLYFALMYHI
+95 KLHYALIYHI
-105 RYNDSVIHHVS
+105 WQYKHPISL
-116 FQEFEEICNYIE
+116 QEFEAVYNYIT
-128 SPEYCKETLDVYEYC
+128 SPEYCKETLDVYKYC
-143 ETFAQAKAVIAKCPI
+143 ETFAQAKAVIAECPKD
-158 GFDLDDFV
+158 FDLKDFV
-166 HSFERV
+166 HLFERV
-172 IIAKRF
+172 IIAKK
-178 HANIDEV
+178 HADINEV
-185 MPYVMESLSLS
+185 MPYVIESLPLS
-196 EEQRDRLYAFS
+196 EDQRGGLYAFS

-216 RKYHYDIQSYK
+216 RKYRYDIQSYK

-236 GCDMQN
+236 GCDVHN
-242 FDKELWEQYVYY
+242 FDKESWEKDDYY

-280 RETFYKKVSFSN
+280 RETFYKKVSFSK
-292 NAITIYLTKYDSFK
+292 NAITIHLTKYDSFK
-306 WEDNFKL
+306 WTDNFRL
-313 TYGKKDRSDKIVYFY
+313 DYGKKGRSDKIVYFY
-328 NTGKFYKE
+328 NTGEFYKE

-346 NLREIMK
+346 NLQEIIK
-353 LISVYGSTI
+353 LISVYGNII

-372 LAEDNKIYLDV
+372 LSEDNEIYLDV
-383 LRIMKNTK
+383 LRIMRSTTN
-391 NDNKYHT
+391 NNIYYS

-424 TEDIPWNKVDIKI
+424 TEDIPWNKIDIKI

-457 NWLND
+457 NWLNN
-462 HQQSLTVLNCVFV
+462 HQESLTVLDCVFI
-475 EILMNRFNENSYWE
+475 EILMSRFNENSYWE

-507 TVQDYINFCH
+507 TVQDYIDFCH

-530 KKMKEFHDDYA
+530 KKMKELHDDYA

-556 NTKFKEL
+556 NTKFREL

-572 TWIKTKYKIIKEG
+572 TWIKTKRKIIKEG

-607 GFIKKDNHQRY
+607 GFIKKGNHRRY

-624 DKNGYYIEQ
+624 NKNGYYIRQ
-633 MQSMCDRGY
+633 MQSMCDREY
-642 IEEDYAYVQSLLNKN
+642 IEEDYIYVQSLIV
-657 RKYKA
+657 
-662 A
+662 

>member
-1 MILNI
+1 
-6 SEFEGFKPSQ
+6 
-16 HRETVGKKMRKGQI
+16 MRKGQI
-30 KLVENVKKIYG
+30 KLVEKLKKIYG

-54 MPLNRLNSIYR
+54 IPLDRLNSIYH
-65 ILKCINKEELFCLNA
+65 ILKCINKEDLFCLNV

-95 KLYFALMYHI
+95 ILYFALMYHA
-105 RYNDSVIHHVS
+105 YKIHHVS
-116 FQEFEEICNYIE
+116 LQEFEEIYNYIE
-128 SPEYCKETLDVYEYC
+128 SPEYCKEVLDVYEYC
-143 ETFAQAKAVIAKCPI
+143 ETFTQAKAAIAKCPI
-158 GFDLDDFV
+158 GFDLDDFTYLFKHAAIV
-166 HSFERV
+166 
-172 IIAKRF
+172 KK

-185 MPYVMESLSLS
+185 MPYVMEALQLSK
-196 EEQRDRLYAFS
+196 EQRNGLYAFS

-227 KTIAGIMLS
+227 KSIASIMLS
-236 GCDMQN
+236 GCNMQN
-242 FDKELWEQYVYY
+242 FYNESWEQYDYY

-292 NAITIYLTKYDSFK
+292 NAIIIYLTKYNSFK
-306 WEDNFKL
+306 WNDNSRL
-313 TYGKKDRSDKIVYFY
+313 DYGKKGRSDKIVYFY
-328 NTGKFYKE
+328 NTGGFYKE

-346 NLREIMK
+346 NLQEIIK
-353 LISVYGSTI
+353 LISVYGNMI

-383 LRIMKNTK
+383 LRIMRSTNH
-391 NDNKYHT
+391 NNIYYS

-462 HQQSLTVLNCVFV
+462 HSELLTISDSVFTG
-475 EILMNRFNENSYWE
+475 ILMNRFNEDSYWKSL
-489 NISIYGKNQKVTK
+489 NIYGENQKVTK

-517 TLHKKIRLTFTSA
+517 TLHKKIHLTFTSA

-541 VIIKN
+541 VIIEN
-546 KYTPTITIPK
+546 KHTPTITIPK
-556 NTKFKEL
+556 NTKFKGL

-572 TWIKTKYKIIKEG
+572 IWIKTKRKIIKEG
-585 VEMHHCVATYADLV
+585 VEMHHCVATYANLV
-599 NKDVCAIY
+599 NKDDCAIY
-607 GFIKKDNHQRY
+607 GFIRKNNNRRY

-624 DKNGYYIEQ
+624 NRNGYYIEQ
-633 MQSMCDRGY
+633 MQSMCNREY
-642 IEEDYAYVQSLLNKN
+642 AKEDYIYVQSLIV
-657 RKYKA
+657 
-662 A
+662 

>member
-242 FDKELWEQYVYY
+242 FDKELWEQYDYY
-254 QNHFPISLEE
+254 QDYFPISLEE

-280 RETFYKKVSFSN
+280 RETFYKNVSFSK
-292 NAITIYLTKYDSFK
+292 NAITIHLMKYDSFK
-306 WEDNFKL
+306 WNDNSRL
-313 TYGKKDRSDKIVYFY
+313 NYGKKDRSDKIVYFY

-336 IKEKSILIPI
+336 IKEKSILISI

-353 LISVYGSTI
+353 LISVYGSMI

-445 KRIEPAG
+445 KKIEPAG

-457 NWLND
+457 DWLND
-462 HQQSLTVLNCVFV
+462 HSKSLTILDTVFF
-475 EILMNRFNENSYWE
+475 EILMSRFTENSYWE
-489 NISIYGKNQKVTK
+489 NIDIYGKKQKVTEK
-502 ETVRY
+502 TVRY
-507 TVQDYINFCH
+507 TVQDYIRFCYR
-517 TLHKKIRLTFTSA
+517 LHKKIRLTFTSA
-530 KKMKEFHDDYA
+530 KKMKELHDDYA

-546 KYTPTITIPK
+546 KYTPTIKIPK

-563 EKLLPADEF
+563 EKLLPTDEF
-572 TWIKTKYKIIKEG
+572 TWIKTKRKIIREG

-599 NKDVCAIY
+599 NKDICAIY
-607 GFIKKDNHQRY
+607 GFIRKDNHRRY

-624 DKNGYYIEQ
+624 NKNGYYIEQ

-657 RKYKA
+657 KKYKTA
-662 A
+662 

>member
-1 MILNI
+1 
-6 SEFEGFKPSQ
+6 
-16 HRETVGKKMRKGQI
+16 MRKGQI
-30 KLVENVKKIYG
+30 KLVEKLKKIYG

-54 MPLNRLNSIYR
+54 IPLDRLNSIYH
-65 ILKCINKEELFCLNA
+65 ILKCINKEDLFCLNV

-95 KLYFALMYHI
+95 ILYFALMYHA
-105 RYNDSVIHHVS
+105 YKIHHVS
-116 FQEFEEICNYIE
+116 LQEFEEIYNYIE
-128 SPEYCKETLDVYEYC
+128 SPEYCKEVLDVYEYC
-143 ETFAQAKAVIAKCPI
+143 ETFTQAKAVIAKCPI
-158 GFDLDDFV
+158 GFALDDFAYLFK
-166 HSFERV
+166 HA
-172 IIAKRF
+172 IIIKK

-185 MPYVMESLSLS
+185 MPYVMESLPLS
-196 EEQRDRLYAFS
+196 KEQRNGLYAFS

-227 KTIAGIMLS
+227 KSIASIILS
-236 GCDMQN
+236 GCNMQN
-242 FDKELWEQYVYY
+242 FNNESWEQYDYY

-292 NAITIYLTKYDSFK
+292 NAIIIYLTKYNSFK
-306 WEDNFKL
+306 WNDNSRL
-313 TYGKKDRSDKIVYFY
+313 DYGKKDRSDKIVYFY
-328 NTGKFYKE
+328 NTGGFYKE

-346 NLREIMK
+346 NLQEIIK
-353 LISVYGSTI
+353 LISVYGNMI

-383 LRIMKNTK
+383 LGIMRSTN
-391 NDNKYHT
+391 NNNLYYS
-398 CIPPI
+398 CVPPI
-403 PLSEFKGKHT
+403 PLSEFKGKHI

-424 TEDIPWNKVDIKI
+424 TEDIPWNKIDIKI

-462 HQQSLTVLNCVFV
+462 HSELLTISDSVFT
-475 EILMNRFNENSYWE
+475 EILMNRFNEDSYWKSL
-489 NISIYGKNQKVTK
+489 NIYGENQKVTK

-517 TLHKKIRLTFTSA
+517 TLHKKIHLTFTSA

-541 VIIKN
+541 VIIEN
-546 KYTPTITIPK
+546 KHTPTITIPK
-556 NTKFKEL
+556 NTKFKGL

-572 TWIKTKYKIIKEG
+572 IWIKTKRKIIKEG
-585 VEMHHCVATYADLV
+585 VEMHHCVATYANLV
-599 NKDVCAIY
+599 NKDDCAIY
-607 GFIKKDNHQRY
+607 GFIRKNNNRRY

-624 DKNGYYIEQ
+624 NRNGYYIEQ
-633 MQSMCDRGY
+633 MQSMCNREY
-642 IEEDYAYVQSLLNKN
+642 AKEDYIYVQSLIV
-657 RKYKA
+657 
-662 A
+662 

>member
-1 MILNI
+1 
-6 SEFEGFKPSQ
+6 
-16 HRETVGKKMRKGQI
+16 MRKGQI
-30 KLVENVKKIYG
+30 KLVEKVKKIYG

-54 MPLNRLNSIYR
+54 ISLDRLNSIYH
-65 ILKCINKEELFCLNA
+65 ILKCINKEDLFCLNV

-95 KLYFALMYHI
+95 ILYFALMYHA
-105 RYNDSVIHHVS
+105 YKIHHVS
-116 FQEFEEICNYIE
+116 LQEFEEIYNYIE
-128 SPEYCKETLDVYEYC
+128 SPEYCEEVLDVYEYC
-143 ETFAQAKAVIAKCPI
+143 KTFTQAKAVIAKCPI
-158 GFDLDDFV
+158 GFDLDNFV
-166 HSFERV
+166 HLFKHA
-172 IIAKRF
+172 IIVKKY
-178 HANIDEV
+178 ANIDEV
-185 MPYVMESLSLS
+185 MPYVMESLPLS
-196 EEQRDRLYAFS
+196 EEQRNGLYTFS
-207 AWGWSLDLI
+207 AWGLSLDLI
-216 RKYHYDIQSYK
+216 REYHYDIQSYK
-227 KTIAGIMLS
+227 RPIASIMLS
-236 GCDMQN
+236 GCDMQKFN
-242 FDKELWEQYVYY
+242 NESWEQYDYY

-280 RETFYKKVSFSN
+280 RETFYKKVSFSK
-292 NAITIYLTKYDSFK
+292 NAITIHLTKYDSFK
-306 WEDNFKL
+306 WNDNFRL
-313 TYGKKDRSDKIVYFY
+313 DYGKKGRSDKIVYFY
-328 NTGKFYKE
+328 NTGEFYKE
-336 IKEKSILIPI
+336 IKEKSILIPF
-346 NLREIMK
+346 NLQEIIK
-353 LISVYGSTI
+353 LISVYGNTI

-372 LAEDNKIYLDV
+372 LSEDNEIYLDV
-383 LRIMKNTK
+383 LRIMRSTTTN
-391 NDNKYHT
+391 NIYYS

-424 TEDIPWNKVDIKI
+424 AEDIPWNKIDIKI

-457 NWLND
+457 NWLNN
-462 HQQSLTVLNCVFV
+462 HQESLTVLDCVFI
-475 EILMNRFNENSYWE
+475 EILMSRFNENSYWK

-530 KKMKEFHDDYA
+530 KKMKELHDDYA

-556 NTKFKEL
+556 NTKFREL

-572 TWIKTKYKIIKEG
+572 TWIKTKRKIIKEG
-585 VEMHHCVATYADLV
+585 VEMHHCVATYANLI
-599 NKDVCAIY
+599 NKDDCAIY
-607 GFIKKDNHQRY
+607 GFIRKDNNRRY

-624 DKNGYYIEQ
+624 NRNGYYIEQ
-633 MQSMCDRGY
+633 MQSMCNREY
-642 IEEDYAYVQSLLNKN
+642 AKEDYIYVQSLI
-657 RKYKA
+657 A
-662 A
+662 